1 LELVE
6 SGVELIPT
14 RLIDRDA
21 ASAAMIA
28 AVSAFAKPRNR
39 ATSSIFNVYRFLR
52 TRWERGY
59 LKDLYHRRVLAG
71 ADPVLSRSAYP
82 NWDYGAEL
90 FAFGHRIG
98 SPAIDSDR
106 LVRALTTES
115 FSSRADVLADSSG
128 AQPSKEDQVA
138 STESNSELI
147 PRGGRLLWDVLCGY
161 LRYSLPNAP
170 EEFIRAVANE
180 LSADDLLASL
190 GTHLGLN
197 CLIRTAEFPPSQKSL
212 SDSFKALLAVMER
225 PRAESL
231 VVNVVIAQLLDVD
244 FMDVYPLR
252 DPLAVLTDVLRAK
265 GYERIEP
272 RLLRSAGVI
281 SAEPIYLVGI
291 YADKQLVGKCAGESL
306 VVAVDMAA
314 RESLLRTWGA
324 TADRAL
330 PFGSRAHAIDFAQY
344 QKPNVSLTEICSEST
359 DLSLLDRE
367 ELGEETLNVVDVAM
381 RYKREVEPV
390 VGHSLTK
397 RLRHKF
403 SRGSLAKRSFRYM
416 VKPIVRLVC

>member
-1 LELVE
+1 
-6 SGVELIPT
+6 
-14 RLIDRDA
+14 
-21 ASAAMIA
+21 MIA
-28 AVSAFAKPRNR
+28 AVNALTKSRNP
-39 ATSSIFNVYRFLR
+39 AASSLFTAYRFLR

-90 FAFGHRIG
+90 SAFGHRIG
-98 SPAIDSDR
+98 SPAIDSGR

-115 FSSRADVLADSSG
+115 FFSRADVLADSSG

-138 STESNSELI
+138 STQNNSELI
-147 PRGGRLLWDVLCGY
+147 PLGGRLLWDVLCGY

-170 EEFIRAVANE
+170 EELIRAVANE

-212 SDSFKALLAVMER
+212 SNSFKALLAVMER
-225 PRAESL
+225 QRAESL
-231 VVNVVIAQLLDVD
+231 IVSVVISQLLDVD

-252 DPLAVLTDVLRAK
+252 DPLAVLADVLRAK
-265 GYERIEP
+265 GYERLEP
-272 RLLRSAGVI
+272 RLLRSAGVV
-281 SAEPIYLVGI
+281 SAEPVYLVGI
-291 YADKQLVGKCAGESL
+291 YADEQLVGKCAGESL
-306 VVAVDMAA
+306 SIAVDMAA

-324 TADRAL
+324 TADHAL

-344 QKPNVSLTEICSEST
+344 QKPNVSLREICSEST
-359 DLSLLDRE
+359 DLSLLGRE
-367 ELGEETLNVVDVAM
+367 ELEEEPLNVVDVAM
-381 RYKREVEPV
+381 RYKREVESV
-390 VGHSLTK
+390 VGRSLTK